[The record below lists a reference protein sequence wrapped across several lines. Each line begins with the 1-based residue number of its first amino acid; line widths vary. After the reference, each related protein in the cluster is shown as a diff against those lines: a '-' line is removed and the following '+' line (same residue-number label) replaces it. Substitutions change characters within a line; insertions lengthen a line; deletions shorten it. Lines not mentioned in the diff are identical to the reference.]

1 MMVLKWNLM
10 RDRCVKRAC
19 LFHYCS
25 LVNYIACFLTFPLFL
40 PPSLYFSLTH
50 PLSLQR
56 YKAELLLISKH
67 VIFCIFFKDFFSS
80 QKGYPHP
87 PIFLTRYFPLPALKC
102 QHSVKDARR
111 IHLGFRR
118 YISRSMLYTSN

>member
-1 MMVLKWNLM
+1 MEISSS
-10 RDRCVKRAC
+10 
-19 LFHYCS
+19 CS
-25 LVNYIACFLTFPLFL
+25 TTICFLSSFSLSLPHLFSLSPSPFL